1 MRVVGLLTVV
11 GRLGLDRGIVA
22 LGTAVSLTRSAGTTL
37 TVSANRRRPVI
48 VTVKLPPAMS
58 LFPAEAA
65 ALTVIVTVKAAFTV
79 SSETS
84 LTIIVAV
91 KATLAV
97 VVTVSVKAP

>member
-22 LGTAVSLTRSAGTTL
+22 LGTAVSLTRSSGTTL
-37 TVSANRRRPVI
+37 TVSVKTAALAVI
-48 VTVKLPPAMS
+48 ITVSVKAATLAIVS
-58 LFPAEAA
+58 VSAETA
-65 ALTVIVTVKAAFTV
+65 ALTVVVTVEAAFTV

-84 LTIIVAV
+84 LTVIIAV

-97 VVTVSVKAP
+97 V